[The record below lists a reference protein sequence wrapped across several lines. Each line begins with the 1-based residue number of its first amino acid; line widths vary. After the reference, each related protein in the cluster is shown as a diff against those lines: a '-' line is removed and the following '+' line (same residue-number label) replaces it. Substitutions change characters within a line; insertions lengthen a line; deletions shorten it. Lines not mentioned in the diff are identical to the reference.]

1 MSHNPL
7 MDIAPST
14 PPAGREQA
22 IALARQAVLAQGSEA
37 THQWQNTW
45 LARSWQ
51 RCLAQGHHP
60 HDPVVFAPVGAADVA
75 QAIAHS
81 RGLRDAAQPV
91 IATLARAMADMR
103 YFALITDAAGTVVD
117 VHGSLDTSDR
127 RVRDIA
133 RVGVDLSE
141 AAVGTTAIGAALTE
155 RAPVWLHR
163 GEHFFQ
169 DNGAY
174 SCAGAPVFGARGDCV
189 GMLDLTG
196 VDVPERPALKHLAA
210 QSARRI
216 GNALVLAQPHRLL
229 LRLNWPGHAL
239 GTDHDGLVC
248 LDAEGWLVSA
258 NPVGADLLA
267 LPPGWQQVHL
277 SEVFA
282 APWTSLFDLAR
293 ARNPAT
299 ETPLWSGLRVQVS
312 AQWGGAEQV
321 ANGGSTALPLK
332 AVETALIRRAVQE
345 AGGNVME
352 AAKRLG
358 ISRATIYRKLGRR
371 D

>member
-1 MSHNPL
+1 
-7 MDIAPST
+7 MDLAPST
-14 PPAGREQA
+14 PPADREQA
-22 IALARQAVLAQGSEA
+22 IALARQAVLEQGLAA
-37 THQWQNTW
+37 THRWHNAW
-45 LARSWQ
+45 LERSWQ
-51 RCLAQGHHP
+51 RCMAQGHHP
-60 HDPVVFAPVGAADVA
+60 HDPVVFAPVASAHLA
-75 QAIAHS
+75 QALAQS
-81 RGLRDAAQPV
+81 RSLIEAAQPV
-91 IATLARAMADMR
+91 IGTLARAMADMR
-103 YFALITDAAGTVVD
+103 YFALITDAGGTVID
-117 VHGSLDTSDR
+117 VHGSLDTADR

-141 AAVGTTAIGAALTE
+141 AAVGTTAIGAALAE
-155 RAPVWLHR
+155 RTPVWLHR

-174 SCAGAPVFGARGDCV
+174 SCAGAPVFGARGECV

-229 LRLNWPGHAL
+229 LRLNWPGHAM
-239 GTDHDGLVC
+239 GSDHDGLVC
-248 LDAEGWLVSA
+248 VDAEGWLVSA

-282 APWTSLFDLAR
+282 APWTSLFDLAQ
-293 ARNPAT
+293 ARNPVT
-299 ETPLWSGLRVQVS
+299 EAPLWSGLRVQVS
-312 AQWGGAEQV
+312 ALAGAAGQISYG
-321 ANGGSTALPLK
+321 ATTALPLK
-332 AVETALIRRAVQE
+332 AVETALIRRTVQE

-358 ISRATIYRKLGRR
+358 ISRATIYRKLARR
-371 D
+371 DPT